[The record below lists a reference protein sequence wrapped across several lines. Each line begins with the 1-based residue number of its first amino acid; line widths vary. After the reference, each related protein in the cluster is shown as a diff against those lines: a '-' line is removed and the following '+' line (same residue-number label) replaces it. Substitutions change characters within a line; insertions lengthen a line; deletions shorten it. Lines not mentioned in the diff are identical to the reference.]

1 MAVDMASEKYG
12 KNDEDDDY
20 YRKQL

>member
-1 MAVDMASEKYG
+1 MAVDMASAKYG